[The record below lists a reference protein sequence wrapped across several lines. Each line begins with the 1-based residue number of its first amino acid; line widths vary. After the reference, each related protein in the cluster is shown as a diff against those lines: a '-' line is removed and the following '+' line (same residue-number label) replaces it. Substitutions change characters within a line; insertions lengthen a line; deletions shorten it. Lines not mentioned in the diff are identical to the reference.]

1 MSPPASK
8 YSMAA
13 CPMASVPANPTAPLM
28 AQPSTGTTPTAVRAM
43 LRNRNA
49 PPTTAASSL
58 MRSADSG
65 WP

>member
-1 MSPPASK
+1 
-8 YSMAA
+8 
-13 CPMASVPANPTAPLM
+13 MASVPANPTAPLM